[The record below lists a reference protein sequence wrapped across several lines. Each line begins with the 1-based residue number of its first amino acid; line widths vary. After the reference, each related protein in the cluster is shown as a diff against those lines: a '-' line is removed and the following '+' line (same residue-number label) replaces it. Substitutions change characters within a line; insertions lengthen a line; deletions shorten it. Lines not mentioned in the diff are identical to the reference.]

1 MIERAWSPTDIER
14 AKFKE
19 LEFEGEWL
27 REIGKPEITGSWIIM
42 GPPKNGKTSFAMM
55 VAKYLTN
62 FGRVYY
68 NSIEEGFSKTIQLAF
83 KRVDM
88 SETKGKLILAQENF
102 NQMYT
107 RLSRH
112 KSPDIVIID
121 SLQFMELEFSEYKK
135 LKVDFANKIFIFISH
150 VDGRKPEGKTAQ
162 RIWRDANVI
171 ARVEGRRAF
180 IESRFEPDGVGYIDI
195 DAEFANNYWQGQSK

>member
-27 REIGKPEITGSWIIM
+27 REIGKPQITGSWIIM

-88 SETKGKLILAQENF
+88 SEAKGKLILAQENF